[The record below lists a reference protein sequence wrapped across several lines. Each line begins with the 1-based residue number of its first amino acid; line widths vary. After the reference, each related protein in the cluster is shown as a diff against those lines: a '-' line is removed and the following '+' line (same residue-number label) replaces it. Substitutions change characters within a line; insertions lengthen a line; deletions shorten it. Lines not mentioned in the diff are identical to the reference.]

1 MVVKNYGPLL
11 GPYYNTAP
19 NIWGT
24 QKGTTILTTTHMGMD
39 VPAGACCS
47 CRCFAISDGL
57 ATTRLPRGP
66 ARDCPSLLKR
76 HDVCGL
82 LNHSICC
89 WLFIFWGL
97 LHLFHRELMDHDLGD
112 EIKNPRTADL
122 ASPTWHKP
130 FEHL

>member
-1 MVVKNYGPLL
+1 MIEVTY
-11 GPYYNTAP
+11 TAEM
-19 NIWGT
+19 
-24 QKGTTILTTTHMGMD
+24 KLTFPGLWIQDFVFICGRHMGMD
-39 VPAGACCS
+39 VFDYFPAGACCS
-47 CRCFAISDGL
+47 CRCFAMSDGL
-57 ATTRLPRGP
+57 ATTTRGP

-89 WLFIFWGL
+89 WIFMFWGL
-97 LHLFHRELMDHDLGD
+97 LHLFHCELIDQDFGD

-122 ASPTWHKP
+122 ASPTWHEP